1 MLSQRVGNDWAT
13 ELYWTEL
20 KASKNDCYIDV
31 VYYELRCNACERLLK
46 NTWKGTSSSTE
57 FETFGIGEVSL
68 FYLLFFFF
76 TDDEFN
82 SSINTGDSYLEWNL
96 RALIPECKYHH
107 LSFEIYMKIVNF
119 ICVLILQ
126 DVTPFINGV

>member
-1 MLSQRVGNDWAT
+1 MWAFVKKYL
-13 ELYWTEL
+13 ERYILIYWIW
-20 KASKNDCYIDV
+20 NFWNRGD
-31 VYYELRCNACERLLK
+31 
-46 NTWKGTSSSTE
+46 E
-57 FETFGIGEVSL
+57 FIL
-68 FYLLFFFF
+68 FIIFFF